1 MDYQLELKQ
10 IVDFPRC
17 RIYRDFIRSL
27 VADKSIRTN
36 GGSFRLIGEW
46 RILPT

>member
-17 RIYRDFIRSL
+17 RIYRDFVRALI
-27 VADKSIRTN
+27 ADKGLSGNR
-36 GGSFRLIGEW
+36 
-46 RILPT
+46 